1 MNLIPW
7 PELVVASA
15 VGSIL
20 IAARAPW
27 NRRPLPV
34 ERAQGNARLSG
45 SGRSPEQI
53 RVRLMASCVLLVII
67 SVPLILEIV
76 PPNGIY
82 GFRVSGTRSPAIWY
96 PANAFMGWAL
106 LVAAS
111 VGATLQV
118 VLPPT
123 FGRWLLWA
131 AFLVPIL
138 GAVVASFMYLSELLN
153 AV

>member
-1 MNLIPW
+1 
-7 PELVVASA
+7 
-15 VGSIL
+15 
-20 IAARAPW
+20 
-27 NRRPLPV
+27 
-34 ERAQGNARLSG
+34 
-45 SGRSPEQI
+45 
-53 RVRLMASCVLLVII
+53 MASCVLLVII

-82 GFRVSGTRSPAIWY
+82 GFRVSGTLSPAIWY

-111 VGATLQV
+111 VGTTLQV

-123 FGRWLLWA
+123 IGRWLLWA
-131 AFLVPIL
+131 AFLVPIS
-138 GAVVASFMYLSELLN
+138 GAVVASFMYLGKLLN

>member
-1 MNLIPW
+1 
-7 PELVVASA
+7 
-15 VGSIL
+15 
-20 IAARAPW
+20 
-27 NRRPLPV
+27 
-34 ERAQGNARLSG
+34 
-45 SGRSPEQI
+45 
-53 RVRLMASCVLLVII
+53 MASCVLVVII
-67 SVPLILEIV
+67 SVPLILKIV

-111 VGATLQV
+111 VGATLQA

-123 FGRWLLWA
+123 VGRWLLWA
-131 AFLVPIL
+131 AFLVPISGSL
-138 GAVVASFMYLSELLN
+138 VASFMYLSELLN